1 MTQYICHML
10 SVTGQTAEHDKID
23 KSQADNVPIAPKY
36 YTNYNI
42 KELFSHEPRMR
53 QIGRYWETKV
63 PL

>member
-1 MTQYICHML
+1 ML
-10 SVTGQTAEHDKID
+10 SVTGQTAEHEKID

-36 YTNYNI
+36 YTNYNT
-42 KELFSHEPRMR
+42 KELFSHEPRIR